1 MVISKHHIFV
11 YKGHTGIFLIIF
23 KNSYIFIMCILNQS
37 YHISGDAEIGS
48 KKYQVVEG
56 ETHVNNIQSY

>member
-1 MVISKHHIFV
+1 M
-11 YKGHTGIFLIIF
+11 
-23 KNSYIFIMCILNQS
+23 MCILNQS

-48 KKYQVVEG
+48 KKYQAVEG

>member
-1 MVISKHHIFV
+1 M
-11 YKGHTGIFLIIF
+11 
-23 KNSYIFIMCILNQS
+23 MCILNQS
-37 YHISGDAEIGS
+37 YHISGDAETGS